1 MRTARPPTVTKA
13 WRRRLDGLERIRSQP
28 LSSLMVAA
36 NRVALLAVGVAV
48 VLAACGVEESDSPPI
63 TTDSNATTTT
73 ADDTAATG
81 EATSTTSSRSDLEIA
96 EAAVLRVEN
105 LPEGWVE
112 CCPPEIP
119 LADQLRGH
127 ICGSPE
133 GLEPRTAAYV
143 RRYAFNLRADGT
155 MAGHLSAAVYLSAT
169 EEAATT
175 EFTGVDAASYESCAI
190 EGVAE
195 MAVIYRPDRTAE
207 PTVTFER
214 AAPLA
219 VDVPV
224 SLDRFVSWT
233 PVGSVSAPLYTALLR
248 LRVGRALVRIEI
260 DTFAVPSAV
269 ELLQDVA
276 DASVVLVREA
286 LADA

>member
-1 MRTARPPTVTKA
+1 
-13 WRRRLDGLERIRSQP
+13 
-28 LSSLMVAA
+28 MVAA
-36 NRVALLAVGVAV
+36 NRVALLGVGVTV
-48 VLAACGVEESDSPPI
+48 VLAACGVDESDSPPI

-96 EAAVLRVEN
+96 EAAVLRVED

-119 LADQLRGH
+119 LADQLQQH
-127 ICGSPE
+127 ICGSPA

-143 RRYAFNLRADGT
+143 RQYAFNLRADGT
-155 MAGHLSAAVYLSAT
+155 LAGNLSAAVYLSAT
-169 EEAATT
+169 EEAAKT

-190 EGVAE
+190 EGVTR
-195 MAVIYRPDRTAE
+195 MAVNFRPNRTAE

-224 SLDRFVSWT
+224 SLDRFESKT
-233 PVGSVSAPLYTALLR
+233 PVGGRIAPMYTALLR

-260 DTFAVPSAV
+260 HTFAEPSSV

-276 DASVVLVREA
+276 DASVVLVRES
-286 LADA
+286 LAGA